1 MRVSCCASQVI
12 KSCYRS
18 EVKSDVFVFACGNG
32 EAGSTKSNTCQI
44 ATVNQAKE
52 AMHRKTK
59 DRKY

>member
-1 MRVSCCASQVI
+1 MTSVYLLVATTRLDQQ
-12 KSCYRS
+12 
-18 EVKSDVFVFACGNG
+18 
-32 EAGSTKSNTCQI
+32 KSNTCQI